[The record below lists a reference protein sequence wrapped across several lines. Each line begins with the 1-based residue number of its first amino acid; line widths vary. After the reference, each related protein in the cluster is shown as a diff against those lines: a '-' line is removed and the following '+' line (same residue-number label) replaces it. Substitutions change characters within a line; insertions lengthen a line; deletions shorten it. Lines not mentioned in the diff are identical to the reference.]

1 MADKRMSTLEERLKE
16 LEDLTSKLEE
26 GSLPIDEAI
35 KVYSQGMQLAV
46 SCKKSLDDF
55 SMQIQVARKNAQDS
69 ISLEKYNNQSDDQF

>member
-1 MADKRMSTLEERLKE
+1 MVSLEERLKE
-16 LEDLTSKLEE
+16 LEELTTKLEE
-26 GSLPIDEAI
+26 GSLPIDETI

-69 ISLEKYNNQSDDQF
+69 ISLEKIDNQSDDQF

>member
-1 MADKRMSTLEERLKE
+1 MADKRMSTLEQRLKE

-69 ISLEKYNNQSDDQF
+69 ISLEKYNNQSDDQI

>member
-1 MADKRMSTLEERLKE
+1 MADKRMVSLEERLKE
-16 LEDLTSKLEE
+16 LEELTTKLEE

-69 ISLEKYNNQSDDQF
+69 ISLEKIDNQSDDQF